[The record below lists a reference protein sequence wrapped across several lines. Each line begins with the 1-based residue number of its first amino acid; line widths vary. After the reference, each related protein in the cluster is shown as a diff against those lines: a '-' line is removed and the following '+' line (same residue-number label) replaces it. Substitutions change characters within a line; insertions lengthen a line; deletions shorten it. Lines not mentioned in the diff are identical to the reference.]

1 MKHRIII
8 AVLAIAAWS
17 FASCATADN
26 TTTEKKAAQAI
37 AIATPTD
44 QAPAARQRYQVTE
57 TRVKPGMGATY
68 QEFTKNE
75 TLPAY
80 QKAGVKQISYYTTA
94 GFGEG
99 GEFVVLRP
107 IESLK
112 EFDEPGIFVKALGE
126 AGAKAWAAKRAQM
139 IVSSRS
145 YILQTRPELSIAPN
159 PNEPNKLAFVTRQS
173 IAPGRSAD
181 FESLLKNDML
191 PLIKKANPKGYFVA
205 KVGIGGD
212 AEEYH
217 TVVLV
222 NSFADY
228 EKWGEALLKEGYDK
242 VTPKR
247 AGIVMHREQAAYR
260 FIPELSLPQP
270 MMAQNK

>member
-1 MKHRIII
+1 MKRTLII
-8 AVLAIAAWS
+8 AVLAIAALP

-26 TTTEKKAAQAI
+26 TTAEKKSAQAT
-37 AIATPTD
+37 AVMTPTD
-44 QAPAARQRYQVTE
+44 QVAATRQRFLVTE
-57 TRVKPGMGATY
+57 TRVKPGMGAVY

-75 TLPAY
+75 TLPVW

-94 GFGEG
+94 TLGEG
-99 GEFVVLRP
+99 GAFVSLRP

-112 EFDEPGIFVKALGE
+112 EFDGPSLFVKALGE

-139 IVSSRS
+139 IVSSRT
-145 YILQTRPELSIAPN
+145 YVMQARPELGFDPK

-173 IAPGRSAD
+173 IAPGHSAD
-181 FESLLKNDML
+181 FENLIKNDIL
-191 PLIKKANPKGYFVA
+191 PLIKKANPKAYFVG
-205 KVGIGGD
+205 KVGTGGD
-212 AEEYH
+212 VEEYQ

-222 NSFADY
+222 DSFADY
-228 EKWGEALLKEGYDK
+228 EKWTEALVKEGIDK

-247 AGIVMHREQAAYR
+247 AGIVMHRETAVYR